1 LMTAIQNIGMA
12 IFPLLNGLLR
22 DWTHSYTGSMLMF
35 AGLGVVGL
43 VFALLLR
50 RADGREGGILER
62 AGKAAG

>member
-1 LMTAIQNIGMA
+1 
-12 IFPLLNGLLR
+12 
-22 DWTHSYTGSMLMF
+22 MF